1 MADFRVITDGSADL
15 SDDIVK
21 ARDITVV
28 PFYVLLGS
36 GEYLK
41 QGEDVS
47 SKAFYDWMVAN
58 PGVFPKSSTPST
70 QDYVE
75 VFTEV
80 AKAGEKAICICITQK
95 FSNSYQT
102 AKIAL
107 NMVLDDYPGAN
118 ITVINSM
125 VNTVLQGLVVLEAC
139 DLRDAGVSYADA
151 IGKIE
156 DIRPSGRIFFTVGGI
171 DYLAKGGRIGKL
183 AGKVSA
189 ALSIR
194 PIITLKEGEIF
205 PSGIVRG
212 REKSIEKTL
221 NVAKQYLIETFDK
234 ADDMAMSIGYGHD
247 YNEAIAFKAR
257 LEEMLASIGLAM
269 DVPIRHIGAVI
280 GVHTGP
286 HPLGIGVV
294 KRALV

>member
-15 SDDIVK
+15 SDEIVK
-21 ARDITVV
+21 ERDITVV

-47 SKAFYDWMVAN
+47 SKDFYDWMVGN

-102 AKIAL
+102 ARIAL
-107 NMVLDDYPGAN
+107 NMVLDEYPEAN
-118 ITVINSM
+118 ISVINSM

-139 DLRDAGVSYADA
+139 DLRDAGVSYEDA
-151 IGKIE
+151 IEKIGQ
-156 DIRPSGRIFFTVGGI
+156 IIPSGRILFTIGNI

-183 AGKVSA
+183 AGRVTA

-212 REKSIEKTL
+212 REKSIIKTL
-221 NVAKQYLIETFDK
+221 NVSKQYISETFTS
-234 ADDMAMSIGYGHD
+234 ADEMAITIGYGYSYD
-247 YNEAIAFKAR
+247 EAVSFKAR
-257 LEEMLASIGLAM
+257 LEDMLSGLGIAM

-286 HPLGIGVV
+286 HPLGIGVI
-294 KRALV
+294 KRAKI